1 MSADTAVASAL
12 SNVPKAVAAGIV
24 DMETGMLLAIKT
36 TESHPQAVLEMVAA
50 GTKELF
56 EGDVS
61 LSIESAFKQLRGDAS
76 DERYFYEMLVSSK
89 NLIHYFG
96 RLAANAG
103 IVLVVICRADA
114 NLGLVVSKSRELIKN
129 ETV

>member
-1 MSADTAVASAL
+1 MSADTAVAAAL
-12 SNVPKAVAAGIV
+12 STIPKAVAAGIV

-36 TESHPQAVLEMVAA
+36 TESHPQSVLEMVAA

-61 LSIESAFKQLRGDAS
+61 LSIESAFKQMRGDS
-76 DERYFYEMLVSSK
+76 SNERYFYEMLVSSK

-96 RLAANAG
+96 RLVSNPG
-103 IVLVVICRADA
+103 IVLAIICRADA

-129 ETV
+129 ESV

>member
-24 DMETGMLLAIKT
+24 DMDTGMLLAIKT

-61 LSIESAFKQLRGDAS
+61 LSIESAFKQLRGDTS

-89 NLIHYFG
+89 HLIHYFG
-96 RLAANAG
+96 RLVTNPG

-114 NLGLVVSKSRELIKN
+114 NLGLVVSKSRELIKK
-129 ETV
+129 ETI

>member
-1 MSADTAVASAL
+1 
-12 SNVPKAVAAGIV
+12 
-24 DMETGMLLAIKT
+24 
-36 TESHPQAVLEMVAA
+36 MVAA

-61 LSIESAFKQLRGDAS
+61 LSIESAFKQLRGDAG
-76 DERYFYEMLVSSK
+76 DDRYFYEMLVSSK

-96 RLAANAG
+96 RLASNPG

-114 NLGLVVSKSRELIKN
+114 NLGLVVSKSRDLTKN